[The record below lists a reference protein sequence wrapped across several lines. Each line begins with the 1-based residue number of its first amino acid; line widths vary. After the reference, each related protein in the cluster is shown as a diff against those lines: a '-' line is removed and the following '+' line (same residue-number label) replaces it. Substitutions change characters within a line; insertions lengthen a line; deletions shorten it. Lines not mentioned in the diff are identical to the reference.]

1 MSIDQNMAS
10 QQMSNAQKSD
20 KLEKIEQP
28 CRMHDKLRQRIQVR
42 MNKNKY
48 TTKAPQNENTSN
60 YNLCSTK
67 AQIYESSNV
76 THQEETGK

>member
-20 KLEKIEQP
+20 KLEKIKQP
-28 CRMHDKLRQRIQVR
+28 CRIQDKLRQRIQVR
-42 MNKNKY
+42 MNMNKY
-48 TTKAPQNENTSN
+48 TTKVPQNGNTSN

-76 THQEETGK
+76 TQQEDRGK